1 MEPMTIRELLEAVN
15 GRLLGEFNDVNRT
28 VSRVETDSRTIHE
41 GSLFIPLVGERF
53 DGHAYINAALEGG
66 AAGCLTQ
73 RERESY
79 LPGKFYIKVD
89 STHRALRDLA
99 RWYKRKFPIPVVAI
113 TGSVGKTTTKDMV
126 AAVLGERFKVLKTEG
141 NLNNDIGVPM
151 TLLRQNGEHEAAVLE

>member
-89 STHRALRDLA
+89 STHGIWPAGTSGNFPSPWWPSRD
-99 RWYKRKFPIPVVAI
+99 RW
-113 TGSVGKTTTKDMV
+113 
-126 AAVLGERFKVLKTEG
+126 ERRPPRIWWPPFWESASRCSKPRG
-141 NLNNDIGVPM
+141 I
-151 TLLRQNGEHEAAVLE
+151 